1 MKAKAKL
8 CACIPN
14 RALPQKPVCG
24 EKPDDDDE

>member
-1 MKAKAKL
+1 MRAKL

-14 RALPQKPVCG
+14 RALPQKPICG

>member
-1 MKAKAKL
+1 MRAKAKL

-24 EKPDDDDE
+24 EKEEDDE

>member
-1 MKAKAKL
+1 MKAKL

-14 RALPQKPVCG
+14 RLLPVKPVCG